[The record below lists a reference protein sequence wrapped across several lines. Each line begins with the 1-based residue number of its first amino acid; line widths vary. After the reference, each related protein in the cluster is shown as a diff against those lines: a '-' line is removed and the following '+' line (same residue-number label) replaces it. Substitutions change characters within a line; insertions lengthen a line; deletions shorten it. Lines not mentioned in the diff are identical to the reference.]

1 MRFVRLSDI
10 QHSTLFSSYFS
21 QLCRFVVV
29 CSCTTLFQPGL
40 FQWLISSKDYI
51 LDVFHYIRCVRI
63 FECYEDQNGQFT
75 ERFLPCTCLC
85 CLVPLIMHFCEEQD
99 TSSMTDQRPFLG
111 VERIY
116 ACPLWKSPWYNRTGW
131 LGVKHQLTYLPL
143 WKIVRSLLLVSEGV

>member
-1 MRFVRLSDI
+1 MRFIRLSDI

-85 CLVPLIMHFCEEQD
+85 CLVPLMMHFREEQD
-99 TSSMTDQRPFLG
+99 TSSMTDQRPFWGLKG
-111 VERIY
+111 FMLVLCGSRPDITVPVDWAENTN
-116 ACPLWKSPWYNRTGW
+116 L
-131 LGVKHQLTYLPL
+131 LTYLCG
-143 WKIVRSLLLVSEGV
+143 R